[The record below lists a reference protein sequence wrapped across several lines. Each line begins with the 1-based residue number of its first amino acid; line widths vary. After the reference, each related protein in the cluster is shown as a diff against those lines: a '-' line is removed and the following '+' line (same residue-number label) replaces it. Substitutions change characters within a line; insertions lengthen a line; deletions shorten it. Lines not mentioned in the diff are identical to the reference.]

1 MNKTLKKCLL
11 MATTC
16 TMLTGFTATTVTP
29 PVQAAG
35 AAESLLSGGLAMVYV
50 SSAINKMDNTDQG
63 QQESLENAKK
73 QTGYYDNPAAQAR
86 VKGILANLE
95 KSPLVKR
102 KGYTVYVNPE
112 NDFNAFMT
120 IGRVMSVN
128 KGALDKLDDSEL
140 AYVMAHELS
149 HGEHKDI
156 VNGLKKQVGLATA
169 VSAVDGGNNLLA
181 NIAGNYIN
189 NQVFTMSQ
197 EKNADKLGFQIL
209 ADTDYNIGGAP
220 AAMVVLRNAYGD
232 HYREGLASVINP
244 NNHPKTSSRVTTN
257 NQYMYEYSGN
267 HVSVSG
273 ETVYVNGVNIY
284 TPAASGQYTGEERAY
299 FMAGKLAK
307 MYHKGQIYTGAASY
321 SGPSVIVA
329 GTSVITTPGA
339 DVASMVA
346 NNLNTAFAKPAPEAK
361 NGKGASKSNGN
372 TNAKKSASKAQT
384 KKASTSH
391 ANHDVSRPVK
401 LKV

>member
-1 MNKTLKKCLL
+1 M
-11 MATTC
+11 
-16 TMLTGFTATTVTP
+16 
-29 PVQAAG
+29 
-35 AAESLLSGGLAMVYV
+35 
-50 SSAINKMDNTDQG
+50 
-63 QQESLENAKK
+63 
-73 QTGYYDNPAAQAR
+73 
-86 VKGILANLE
+86 
-95 KSPLVKR
+95 
-102 KGYTVYVNPE
+102 
-112 NDFNAFMT
+112 
-120 IGRVMSVN
+120 
-128 KGALDKLDDSEL
+128 
-140 AYVMAHELS
+140 
-149 HGEHKDI
+149 
-156 VNGLKKQVGLATA
+156 
-169 VSAVDGGNNLLA
+169 
-181 NIAGNYIN
+181 
-189 NQVFTMSQ
+189 
-197 EKNADKLGFQIL
+197 
-209 ADTDYNIGGAP
+209 
-220 AAMVVLRNAYGD
+220 
-232 HYREGLASVINP
+232 ASVINP
-244 NNHPKTSSRVTTN
+244 NNHPKTSGRVTTN

-361 NGKGASKSNGN
+361 NGKGVSKSNAN

>member
-1 MNKTLKKCLL
+1 MNKTLKKYII
-11 MATTC
+11 AGTTFS
-16 TMLTGFTATTVTP
+16 MLAGISSTLTT
-29 PVQAAG
+29 PVAQAGVAD
-35 AAESLLSGGLAMVYV
+35 ALLSGGLAMVYV
-50 SSAINKMDNTDQG
+50 SSTINKMDNSAQG

-73 QTGYYDNPAAQAR
+73 QTGYYDNHAAQAR
-86 VKGILANLE
+86 VQRILANLE

-112 NDFNAFMT
+112 EDFNAFMT

-140 AYVMAHELS
+140 AYVMAHELA

-156 VNGLKKQVGLATA
+156 VNGLKKQVAVATA
-169 VSAVDGGNNLLA
+169 ASAVDGGAALIA
-181 NIAGNYIN
+181 NVAGNYLN

-209 ADTDYNIGGAP
+209 ADTDYNLGGAP
-220 AAMVVLRNAYGD
+220 ASMVVLRNTYGD

-244 NNHPKTSSRVTTN
+244 NNHPKTSGRVTTN
-257 NQYMYEYSGN
+257 NQYMYEYSGK
-267 HVSVSG
+267 HVSVTDK
-273 ETVYVNGVNIY
+273 TVYVNGLNIY

-307 MYHKGQIYTGAASY
+307 LYHKGQIYSGSASY
-321 SGPSVIVA
+321 SGPTVNVA
-329 GTSVITTPGA
+329 GISVITTPGA

-346 NNLNTAFAKPAPEAK
+346 NNLNKAFDTAVPS
-361 NGKGASKSNGN
+361 GKSSKKTASKQNKKEKASSQ
-372 TNAKKSASKAQT
+372 AKSSS
-384 KKASTSH
+384 STSH
-391 ANHDVSRPVK
+391 EISRPVK
-401 LKV
+401 ISTK